1 MNGWISIREAAILAG
16 RAPQKI
22 YAWIDKGHLTAR
34 RNAHGHLEVQGVEV
48 LRAESTIKPGRPR
61 GTVTRRADLL
71 DLMRERRES
80 KQ

>member
-1 MNGWISIREAAILAG
+1 MSAWVSIREAAILAG

-34 RNAHGHLEVQGVEV
+34 RNEHGRLEVRGVDV

-61 GTVTRRADLL
+61 GTVTRRVWVVDKT
-71 DLMRERRES
+71 RERRES
-80 KQ
+80 N